1 LCWKDYVLRA
11 VLLLLTMW
19 ISVIEFFLGLPVIRS
34 FVPLVE
40 FTAAKVLDTAE
51 LVGLL
56 KDPVAR

>member
-1 LCWKDYVLRA
+1 
-11 VLLLLTMW
+11 MW
-19 ISVIEFFLGLPVIRS
+19 ISVIEFFLGLPVIRT